1 MSPQVRRLGAF
12 QPMSVDQSQ
21 ASQDETVCLPRL
33 LETRSS
39 LPGLSTEEGESYRR
53 RCSSLTSDKL
63 ANELSVRKEGPGH
76 RIVSPRLA
84 EKQQHPLNVGNEW
97 FNELSSK
104 DELPEGQL
112 GRNDSHREENG
123 SPLGWNSVDDEDYD
137 GDEDADNTFVTKV
150 QEKKI
155 HSMEEIKHTRYL
167 RMKSPN
173 HWLPK
178 MGKVPQN
185 LLSSSI
191 IIGHTKLT
199 YESVST
205 GEEEEEEDD
214 DVFEDDENGFAEN
227 EDAESRDAVEH
238 LKNSKTQ
245 EDGCETE
252 NSVRDNSRELE
263 LRENSVQQ

>member
-1 MSPQVRRLGAF
+1 MSPQVRRLRAF
-12 QPMSVDQSQ
+12 QPMGVDQSQ
-21 ASQDETVCLPRL
+21 ASQDETVRLPRL

-39 LPGLSTEEGESYRR
+39 LPGLLTEEGESYRR
-53 RCSSLTSDKL
+53 RCYSLTSDKI
-63 ANELSVRKEGPGH
+63 ANELSVRKEGLGH

-104 DELPEGQL
+104 DELPEGQSR
-112 GRNDSHREENG
+112 RNDSHREENG

-178 MGKVPQN
+178 MGNVPQN

-205 GEEEEEEDD
+205 GKEEEEEEDD
-214 DVFEDDENGFAEN
+214 VFEDEENGFGEN

-245 EDGCETE
+245 EDGRETE
-252 NSVRDNSRELE
+252 NSVRDNSREL
-263 LRENSVQQ
+263 RENSVQ